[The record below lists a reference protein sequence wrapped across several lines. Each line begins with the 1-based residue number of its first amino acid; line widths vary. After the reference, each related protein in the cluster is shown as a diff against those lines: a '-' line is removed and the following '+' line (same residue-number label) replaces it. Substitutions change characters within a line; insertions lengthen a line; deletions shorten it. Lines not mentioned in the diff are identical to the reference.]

1 IRAVGYVEKALL
13 LVARESHTEARTE
26 SRRSLPF
33 DEDLFDEFPIQLERL
48 NAIIH
53 AIADIDDAVV
63 GNRDPMNR
71 VELLRSRALVDA
83 RLRSRVIRSIA
94 VSSPVPFIGAG
105 IGVKHDHATMPIAI
119 CNEHLIGWCIDSDSR
134 RLIDVLRIVA
144 ASGLAVLADL
154 KEKLPRLGELQNI

>member
-1 IRAVGYVEKALL
+1 MNVGELADAVTAITAEVAHDFHGLPLHNLNFLIRAVGDVEKALL
-13 LVARESHTEARTE
+13 LVARESHTKARTE

-33 DEDLFDEFPIQLERL
+33 DEDLFDEFSIQLERL

-83 RLRSRVIRSIA
+83 RFRSRVIRLIA
-94 VSSPVPFIGAG
+94 VSPQ
-105 IGVKHDHATMPIAI
+105 
-119 CNEHLIGWCIDSDSR
+119 C
-134 RLIDVLRIVA
+134 RL
-144 ASGLAVLADL
+144 
-154 KEKLPRLGELQNI
+154 